1 MTNEQEPGAASDH
14 VTPFLPS
21 NPIPD
26 GARTELELLADEEL
40 VTRHLEGNE
49 FAFQVLTER
58 YRDRLLNWLTRR
70 IGDRSEAEDVVQQ
83 TFMRVFQ
90 HLHRFDTHRKFST
103 WLYTIAGN
111 LAKNVFRSRSR
122 DPIVLFQTLA
132 GDRDEDGRP
141 LQWEDTSFLPDE
153 MAWRRD
159 LKELVDE
166 VAEELPEHHREVFIL
181 REREGK
187 SYREIA
193 EITGLKIGTVK
204 SRLSRAR
211 RAFAERI
218 TDRLERPV
226 PA

>member
-1 MTNEQEPGAASDH
+1 
-14 VTPFLPS
+14 
-21 NPIPD
+21 
-26 GARTELELLADEEL
+26 
-40 VTRHLEGNE
+40 
-49 FAFQVLTER
+49 
-58 YRDRLLNWLTRR
+58 
-70 IGDRSEAEDVVQQ
+70 
-83 TFMRVFQ
+83 
-90 HLHRFDTHRKFST
+90 
-103 WLYTIAGN
+103 
-111 LAKNVFRSRSR
+111 
-122 DPIVLFQTLA
+122 
-132 GDRDEDGRP
+132 
-141 LQWEDTSFLPDE
+141 

-166 VAEELPEHHREVFIL
+166 VAEELPDHHREVFIL